1 MPIYPPTPD
10 TIAVAARI
18 LREGGLVGLPT
29 ETVYGLAA
37 DATNGDA
44 VARVYERKGRPQ
56 FNPLIVHFASAD
68 AAWFYAD
75 PIGAARQLAKALWPG
90 PLTLVLPLRTEAP
103 LSGLVTAGL
112 DTVAVRVPDH
122 EAARALISA
131 AGVPL
136 AAPSAN
142 RSGRISPTT
151 AAAVATELGED
162 IFVLDGGT
170 CERGLESTVVALDA
184 LRGARQLRPGS
195 IATADIEAV
204 MGRRLDCGPPI
215 ADFGSHKVGDV
226 ATPASPGQLASHYAP
241 RAMVRLNALEVRPG
255 EALLSF
261 GPITPPA
268 HGPQFNLSPTGDLIE
283 AARNF
288 FAALRVLDDSGV
300 ESIAAMP
307 VPEHGLGEAIN
318 DRLRRAAHGRG

>member
-10 TIAVAARI
+10 TMAVAARI
-18 LREGGLVGLPT
+18 LREGGLVGMPT

-44 VARVYERKGRPQ
+44 VARVFERKERPR
-56 FNPLIVHFASAD
+56 FNPLIVHFSSAD
-68 AAWFYAD
+68 AAWSYAD
-75 PIGAARQLAKALWPG
+75 PVGAARLLAMAFWPG
-90 PLTLVLPLRTEAP
+90 PLTLVLPMRREAP

-122 EAARALISA
+122 EVALALITA

-151 AAAVATELGED
+151 AAAVTTELGED

-184 LRGARQLRPGS
+184 LGGARLLRPGGV
-195 IATADIEAV
+195 ATADIEAV
-204 MGRRLDCGPPI
+204 IGRGLDCIPPI
-215 ADFGSHKVGDV
+215 AEIGDNEDGEA

-241 RAMVRLNALEVRPG
+241 RAMVRLDALDVRAG

-261 GPITPPA
+261 GPMTPPA
-268 HGPQFNLSPTGDLIE
+268 DGPQFNLSPSGDLVE

-288 FAALRVLDDSGV
+288 FAALRLLDDSGV
-300 ESIAAMP
+300 ETIAAMP

-318 DRLRRAAHGRG
+318 DRLRRAAHGRR